1 MDVVCCSSLWLC
13 LPKNALLHLQDNSTD
28 LDRIYLNNVKDI
40 GCNLKNPA
48 FLFCLKDHK
57 YAV

>member
-40 GCNLKNPA
+40 GCNLKNPR
-48 FLFCLKDHK
+48 
-57 YAV
+57 V